1 MPLYTISTRGELPVG
16 IKAEVAL
23 MITDVHCAHTGAP
36 RTFVQVIFSE
46 NLPLQ
51 EGMDLHVLASA
62 RAGRTQQLNDTI
74 EQDIVQQ
81 MESITSIPM
90 LRIGYQLFP
99 VPASWVMEGGV
110 ILPEPGEEAE
120 WLEKHQHSA

>member
-1 MPLYTISTRGELPVG
+1 MPLYTISTRGELSAEA
-16 IKAEVAL
+16 KAKAAM

-36 RTFVQVIFSE
+36 RTFVQVVFSE
-46 NLPLQ
+46 HLPLQ
-51 EGMDLHVLASA
+51 DDMDLHVLASA

-74 EQDIVQQ
+74 EQDIVQG
-81 MESITSIPM
+81 MEHISSIPS
-90 LRIGYQLFP
+90 LKIGYELFP